1 MDDSSGLQLC
11 MELAYTTYQDRMGG
25 KRLPPM
31 EVDYA
36 CEISDFPSWVAEFDD
51 RIVGGLIMMFE
62 KAYASIGNIAVH
74 PDFQGLCRAWKE
86 RPLTRKI

>member
-1 MDDSSGLQLC
+1 MFYCSMGESEFWKNCRYRCLDDSNGLQQC
-11 MELAYTTYQDRMGG
+11 REVAYATYQDRMGG

-36 CEISDFPSWVAEFDD
+36 CEIKDFPSWVA
-51 RIVGGLIMMFE
+51 
-62 KAYASIGNIAVH
+62 
-74 PDFQGLCRAWKE
+74 DFQGLCRAWKE